1 MDPETPRTLG
11 DLEDSEPERRPAT
24 RSNQVKKTLDEFLV
38 SFEERLREHPGEAA
52 TSATAALEGRADGS
66 WRTPVEGGERSG
78 RRLPRR
84 VPRRRPEGEPLPDTA
99 TATAETSPAPP
110 TLPKPSPG
118 AVDAGDQELA
128 AVGADPAAAVFPDS
142 LEAADPTREPA
153 TTEPAAAAKRRN
165 RHRRRH
171 RHR

>member
-11 DLEDSEPERRPAT
+11 DLEDSEPERRPAM
-24 RSNQVKKTLDEFLV
+24 RSNPVKRTLDEFLV
-38 SFEERLREHPGEAA
+38 AFEEGLRDHPDEAA

-66 WRTPVEGGERSG
+66 WRTPIEGGERTG

-84 VPRRRPEGEPLPDTA
+84 VPRRQPEGESPPGSA
-99 TATAETSPAPP
+99 AAQPSPALP
-110 TLPKPSPG
+110 TLPEPPP
-118 AVDAGDQELA
+118 AEVDAVDQELP
-128 AVGADPAAAVFPDS
+128 AVGADLAAAASPD
-142 LEAADPTREPA
+142 A
-153 TTEPAAAAKRRN
+153 TEPAGPAGVPATAEPAGAAKRRN